1 MVALLVVQVC
11 CVAFAAIAAG
21 AAWKTVCDGFHFTDT
36 LKLQSATA
44 RVVGAGVWLVV
55 GIGFILV
62 GFVAAPLR
70 MP

>member
-21 AAWKTVCDGFHFTDT
+21 AAWKTLRDGFHLTDT
-36 LKLQSATA
+36 LKVQGATA
-44 RVVGAGVWLVV
+44 RVVGAGVWLMV
-55 GIGFILV
+55 GVGFLVV
-62 GFVAAPLR
+62 GFVAVPMR